1 MRRPLPRWARGRRR
15 RQLILRIV
23 GRIGEDN
30 PQQRRTLFLHINDY
44 LGLGKFGLQALVFA
58 LESGEITLDEDIRA
72 RAQGCIQRMLDFTA
86 AQSAGAAPPAS
97 GFVPKIG
104 AA

>member
-1 MRRPLPRWARGRRR
+1 MERTSNLQP
-15 RQLILRIV
+15 
-23 GRIGEDN
+23 
-30 PQQRRTLFLHINDY
+30 RTLENSTSGWVN
-44 LGLGKFGLQALVFA
+44 GLIGVRDCLDRGQ
-58 LESGEITLDEDIRA
+58 GEITLDEGIRA

-86 AQSAGAAPPAS
+86 VQAARTPATG